1 MFAKLRNRAFG
12 VFGESPPSL
21 PRMRLGPEN
30 SLDNPLMLQF
40 FTWES
45 QHESMS
51 WWRHLEAE
59 IPVLGKMGF
68 TQIWLPPPNKASV
81 TDGRGYDAYDLV
93 PVFLPILLDG
103 IYALS
108 VGLR

>member
-1 MFAKLRNRAFG
+1 MSCTHFF
-12 VFGESPPSL
+12 FFE
-21 PRMRLGPEN
+21 
-30 SLDNPLMLQF
+30 LQF

-81 TDGRGYDAYDLV
+81 TVSFDVR
-93 PVFLPILLDG
+93 
-103 IYALS
+103 
-108 VGLR
+108 